1 VRTAVH
7 PPAASLDD
15 DPAGSRELI
24 DRLDEMQPQ
33 EADFDVCVAQP
44 AACLLLNLNAER
56 QELQRRFDLCQSIPA
71 TTRWAESW
79 RAA

>member
-33 EADFDVCVAQP
+33 EADFDVCVAQLAGLP
-44 AACLLLNLNAER
+44 SAEPQSRAPGAATP
-56 QELQRRFDLCQSIPA
+56 F
-71 TTRWAESW
+71 
-79 RAA
+79 